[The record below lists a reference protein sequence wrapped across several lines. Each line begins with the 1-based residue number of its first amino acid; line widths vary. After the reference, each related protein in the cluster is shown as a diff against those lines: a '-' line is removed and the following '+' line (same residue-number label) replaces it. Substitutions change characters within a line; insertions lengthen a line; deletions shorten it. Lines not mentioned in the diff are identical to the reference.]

1 MKKILLSIVFLAF
14 ASVANAQLSTETS
27 GAFEMPLGTFQ
38 GSGKIAGG
46 VHTIKIYSTLGSAMV
61 TYGGATKCT
70 AMLQETEHPGVYQE
84 IDYYSGSTGKVAADS
99 CKEKG
104 FVFLNN
110 QGTGLVY
117 HWGSTADEAMDK
129 PMPVTL
135 KRIKK

>member
-1 MKKILLSIVFLAF
+1 MKKLLLAIVFLAF

-46 VHTIKIYSTLGSAMV
+46 VHTIKIFSTLGNVMV
-61 TYGGATKCT
+61 FYGGATKCT
-70 AMLQETEHPGVYQE
+70 AMLKETDNPGVYQE
-84 IDYYSGSTGKVAADS
+84 IDYYSSATGKVAADS

-104 FVFLNN
+104 FLFLVN

-117 HWGSTADEAMDK
+117 HWGATADEAMDK
-129 PMPVTL
+129 PMPVAL
-135 KRIKK
+135 KRTKK